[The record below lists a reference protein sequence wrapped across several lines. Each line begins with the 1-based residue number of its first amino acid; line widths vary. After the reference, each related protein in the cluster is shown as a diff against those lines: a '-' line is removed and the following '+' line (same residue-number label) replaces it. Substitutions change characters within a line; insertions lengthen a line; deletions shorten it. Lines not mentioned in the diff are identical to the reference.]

1 MPSDCI
7 DRTTA
12 YAKAVIDGKHVVSK
26 IVRNACQRHLNDLQT
41 AGERG
46 FYFDLDSANRVF
58 TYFEEVLKL
67 NGGQFEGKPF
77 ELLPWQAFVLGS
89 LFGWKHKADDKR
101 RFRTAYIETAKGS
114 GKSPLAAGIGLFGLT
129 ADGESRAEIYAAA
142 AKKEQASILFRDAV
156 AMVDLSPLLDPIFQR
171 SGSKGKE
178 WNLAHHR
185 SGSFFRTLSSD
196 KAQSGTRPHIALL
209 DEIHEHPDGST
220 VELIRSGT
228 KFRTQPLIFMITNS
242 GHDKHSTCWHYHE
255 YGEKVCSGMVQ
266 DDEFFAFIC
275 GVDEGDDPLNDESC
289 WPKANPSLEYGIP
302 GYKYIRGQVTSA
314 KGMPSREAEVKRLN
328 FCVWTEAEAPW
339 ISHEVWASCE
349 DKTER
354 DLSAYYGRSCWAGL
368 DLSSTQD
375 LTSLV
380 LLFEP
385 DESDPYYRL
394 VPFFWLP
401 KDNLRLKQEQD
412 HVPYLMWKEQGFLET
427 PAGSAVDKTA
437 VLKKLAEFHALFDI
451 QGVAYDRWR
460 IEDLKM
466 LAEKDGYQLPMMVPF
481 GQGFKDM
488 SPALDK
494 FETGL
499 LNQELRHNGHPI
511 LTWNAANAVVVKDPA
526 GNRKVDKAKAT
537 GRVDGIVAAI
547 MAFGSSTGAERPTKS
562 VYETRGFRVI

>member
-1 MPSDCI
+1 MDCI

-12 YAKAVIDGKHVVSK
+12 FAQAVIDGKHVVSK
-26 IVRNACQRHLNDLQT
+26 NVYNACKRHLTDLEA
-41 AGERG
+41 AGDRG
-46 FYFDLDSANRVF
+46 FYFDPEAAARIF
-58 TYFEEVLKL
+58 RYFEEVLKL
-67 NGGQFEGKPF
+67 NGGQFEGKDF
-77 ELLPWQAFVLGS
+77 NLLPWQTFVLGS
-89 LFGWKHKADDKR
+89 LFGWKYQSDDSR

-114 GKSPLAAGIGLFGLT
+114 GKSPLAAGIGLYGLT
-129 ADGESRAEIYAAA
+129 GDNEARAEIYAAA
-142 AKKEQASILFRDAV
+142 AKKDQAQILFRDAV
-156 AMVDLSPLLDPIFQR
+156 AMVDLSPLLDPIFER
-171 SGSKGKE
+171 SGAKGKE

-185 SGSFFRTLSSD
+185 TGSFFRTLSSD

-228 KFRTQPLIFMITNS
+228 KFRKQPLIFMITNS

-255 YGEKVCSGMVQ
+255 YGEKVCSGALE

-289 WPKANPSLEYGIP
+289 WAKANPSLEYGIP

-314 KGMPSREAEVKRLN
+314 KGMPAREAEVKRLN
-328 FCVWTEAEAPW
+328 FCVWTEAAAPW
-339 ISHEVWASCE
+339 ISHDVWAACE
-349 DKTER
+349 DSTPRAFE
-354 DLSAYYGRSCWAGL
+354 SYYGRKCWAGL

-385 DESDPYYRL
+385 DDSDKFYRL

-401 KDNLRLKQEQD
+401 QDNLRLKAEQD
-412 HVPYLMWKEQGFLET
+412 KVPYLVWQKQGLLET

-437 VLKKLAEFHALFDI
+437 VLKKLTELDEVLDI

-466 LAEKDGYQLPMMVPF
+466 LAETAGIKLPQMVPF

-499 LNQELRHNGHPI
+499 LNKELRHPGHQI
-511 LTWNAANAVVVKDPA
+511 LTWNVANAVVTKDPA

-537 GRVDGIVAAI
+537 GRVDGVVAAI
-547 MAFGSSTGAERPTKS
+547 MAYGSSTGAEKPVKS
-562 VYETRGFRVI
+562 VYETRGIRVL